1 MAEEKTSAAI
11 KRFKVFLRS
20 HPEVVEYVHENGIK
34 WNDVFDDWVIFGESH
49 DVWEKYGIKET
60 NQDTSDNAKK
70 SSSFSF
76 NKVLKVVD
84 NIDTKQW
91 QERLETISGALTGIQ
106 SFIGQFR
113 QNNDQNTQN
122 NPDTQNRTEQSTPS
136 QPTGGPRSQNPFFF
150 RRD

>member
-1 MAEEKTSAAI
+1 MTEEKTSAAI

-20 HPEVVEYVHENGIK
+20 HPEIVEYVHENGIR

-60 NQDTSDNAKK
+60 NQDTTEKSKK

-76 NKVLKVVD
+76 NKVLNVVD

-113 QNNDQNTQN
+113 QNNDQSTQN
-122 NPDTQNRTEQSTPS
+122 NPDTQNRTEQSSPT
-136 QPTGGPRSQNPFFF
+136 QPIGGPRNQNPFFF